1 MLVVLALPGSVS
13 RLAESGV
20 VSVLV
25 ELLTYVAVLVG
36 GVAFFVVVF
45 RFLTPRVRS
54 RGATTCPGP

>member
-1 MLVVLALPGSVS
+1 
-13 RLAESGV
+13 V